1 LLEAIVG
8 FGEKD
13 PLGLFLFTWI
23 TYPITITLIS
33 FFNRNTLHFTNL
45 NRAI

>member
-1 LLEAIVG
+1 VG
-8 FGEKD
+8 FGKTD

-33 FFNRNTLHFTNL
+33 IFNRNTLHFVDLTK
-45 NRAI
+45 AI